1 MKQLHLVI
9 YTPEG
14 KKFDDSVDF
23 VQVYTSDSYLGIL
36 PEHAPLISDVKVSK
50 LTVRKDGSD
59 TFFAVGEGML
69 TIKNDELKLVV
80 NSLEKAS
87 EIDLERAMAAKER
100 AEKRLMSNIEGDE
113 VDVARAKAA
122 LARALNRI
130 NISEKQ
136 L

>member
-1 MKQLHLVI
+1 MKSLHLAI

-14 KKFDDSVDF
+14 KKFDEDVDF
-23 VQVYTSDSYLGIL
+23 VQVHTSDSYLGIL
-36 PEHAPLISDVKVSK
+36 PEHAPLISDVVVSQ
-50 LTVRKDGSD
+50 LLVRENGEDIP
-59 TFFAVGEGML
+59 FAVGEGML

-80 NSLEKAS
+80 NSLEEAS

-100 AEKRLMSNIEGDE
+100 AEKRLMSNIEGME

-130 NISEKQ
+130 NISEK
-136 L
+136 